1 MKKYL
6 AMILALVMVFAL
18 CVSGTA
24 FADDEI
30 NWRAYEGSELMVYG
44 GSDEEHVAAVCKA
57 FEEKTG
63 IKTSYIRLSGNDCFT
78 RIKEER
84 DNPQADVWYGGT
96 WDPYIAAAKEGLLY
110 AYEDCKGVANYRSEN
125 YGVGFPY
132 WFGIYSGWI
141 GFICDS
147 EELEARGLPLPTS
160 WEDLTKEEY
169 KGLIVLANPGA
180 TGTGVMVTSILFQ
193 IFGEEKAVEMIAA
206 MDKNVTTYVK
216 TGSGTSNMVALGE
229 AAIGVGF
236 LHTGLDF
243 KVNRGY
249 DNLVLT
255 GPAEG
260 TGYEVGGAGII
271 QGAKHL
277 DEAKLFI
284 EFALTP
290 ECQEIGQTVGSLQF
304 LTVEGAKDPEA
315 CQELLDMGIKLI
327 NYDSEWTG
335 ANKDMII
342 NAWNSAISQDK
353 IQKD

>member
-1 MKKYL
+1 MKKL
-6 AMILALVMVFAL
+6 AVLLAAL
-18 CVSGTA
+18 MLFCIIA
-24 FADDEI
+24 AACAQDDI
-30 NWRAYEGSELMVYG
+30 DWRAFEGSELMVYG
-44 GSDEEHVAAVCKA
+44 GSDEPHVAAVCKA

-110 AYEDCKGVANYRSEN
+110 AYEDCQGIKNYKSEN
-125 YGVGFPY
+125 YGVGYPY
-132 WFGIYSGWI
+132 WVGIYSGWI
-141 GFICDS
+141 GFICDK
-147 EELEARGLPLPTS
+147 EELEARGVAMPKS
-160 WEDLTKEEY
+160 WEDLTKEDY
-169 KGLIVLANPGA
+169 RNLLVLANPGA

-216 TGSGTSNMVALGE
+216 TGSGTSHQVALGE
-229 AAIGVGF
+229 AACGVGF
-236 LHTGLDF
+236 LHTGLDY
-243 KVNRGY
+243 KVNQGY
-249 DNLVLT
+249 DNFELG
-255 GPAEG
+255 GPEEG
-260 TGYEVGGAGII
+260 TGYEVGGAAII
-271 QGAKHL
+271 EGAKHL

-304 LTVEGAKDPEA
+304 LTVKGAKDPEA
-315 CQELLDMGIKLI
+315 AQELIDMGIKLI

-342 NAWNSAISQDK
+342 EKWNSAISSDK
-353 IQKD
+353 LAE

>member
-1 MKKYL
+1 MKK
-6 AMILALVMVFAL
+6 MLALLIAVMVLCASAL
-18 CVSGTA
+18 A
-24 FADDEI
+24 LAEDID
-30 NWRAYEGSELMVYG
+30 WRACEGGELMVYG
-44 GSDEEHVAAVCKA
+44 GSDEPHVAAVCKA

-110 AYEDCKGVANYRSEN
+110 AFEDCKGTANYRSEQ
-125 YGVGFPY
+125 YAVGDPY

-147 EELEARGLPLPTS
+147 EELEARGVPIPTS
-160 WEDLTKEEY
+160 WEDLTKPEY
-169 KGLIVLANPGA
+169 KDLLVLANPGA

-193 IFGEEKAVEMIAA
+193 LFGEEKAVEMIAA

-216 TGSGTSNMVALGE
+216 TGSGTSHQVALGE
-229 AAIGVGF
+229 AAVGVGF
-236 LHTGLDF
+236 LHTGLDY
-243 KVNRGY
+243 KEKGY
-249 DNLVLT
+249 DNFVLT
-255 GPAEG
+255 APSEG
-260 TGYEVGGAGII
+260 TGYEVGGAAII
-271 QGAKHL
+271 DGCKHL

-304 LTVEGAKDPEA
+304 LTVNGAKDPPA
-315 CQELLDMGIKLI
+315 AQELIDMGVKLI
-327 NYDSEWTG
+327 NYDSQWTG
-335 ANKDMII
+335 ANKNMLIEK
-342 NAWNSAISQDK
+342 WNSAISSDK
-353 IQKD
+353 IQTE